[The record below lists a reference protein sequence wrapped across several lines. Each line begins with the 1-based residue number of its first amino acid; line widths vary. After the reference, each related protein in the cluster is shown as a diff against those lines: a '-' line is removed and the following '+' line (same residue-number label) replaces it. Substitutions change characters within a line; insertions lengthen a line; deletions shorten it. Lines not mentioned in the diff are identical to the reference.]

1 MNTVWHQFLEQQGAT
16 LDGCVVRD
24 FGAPQDELAATRQA
38 AVICPLGQ
46 FGMLNVSGEEAQG
59 FLQNLL
65 SNDIRAVNA
74 QQAQLSSF
82 NSAKGRM
89 LATLLVLQ
97 WEQGY
102 GLQLSQTLAA
112 ALQKKLSMYVLR
124 SKVKVS
130 DVSAEVVA
138 LGVSGAQAA
147 QRLEAVFGALPQES
161 ALAVAANGAARL
173 IRAGGQRFQLLCPAE
188 EAPRWWQRLL
198 DDDCDLRPAGSAC
211 WDWLDIRD
219 GIPQVTLATQEQ
231 FVPQMAN
238 LEVVGGVNFKKGCYP
253 GQEIV
258 ARMQYLGRAKRRMYL
273 AHIAG
278 GECPRPGDALFS
290 ASPEEQAHGMVV
302 NAAAAPSGGF
312 DLLGVLPIASRE
324 YDDVRLGDAAGEPLE
339 FLELP
344 YSLP

>member
-1 MNTVWHQFLEQQGAT
+1 MSTAWQQFLEQQGANF
-16 LDGCVVRD
+16 DGSVVRD
-24 FGAPQDELAATRQA
+24 FGAPRDELAATRQA

-46 FGMLNVSGEEAQG
+46 FGLLSVSGEEAQG

-65 SNDIRAVNA
+65 SNDIRAVNV
-74 QQAQLSSF
+74 QQAQFSSF
-82 NSAKGRM
+82 NTAKGRM
-89 LATLLVLQ
+89 LATFLVLQ
-97 WEQGY
+97 QEGGY

-124 SKVKVS
+124 SKVKVA
-130 DVSAEVVA
+130 DVSAEIVA
-138 LGVSGAQAA
+138 LGLSGAGAA
-147 QRLEAVFGALPQES
+147 QRLEAEFGALPPAG
-161 ALAVAANGAARL
+161 ALAVSAHGAARL

-188 EAPRWWQRLL
+188 QASLWWQRLL
-198 DDDCDLRPAGSAC
+198 ADGSALRPAGSAC
-211 WDWLDIRD
+211 WDWLDIHD
-219 GIPQVTLATQEQ
+219 GIPLLTLATQEQ

-238 LEVVGGVNFKKGCYP
+238 LEVIGGVNFKKGCYP

-273 AHIAG
+273 AHVAG
-278 GECPRPGDALFS
+278 GELPRPGDILFS
-290 ASPEEQAHGMVV
+290 ASPEQQAHGMVV
-302 NAAAAPSGGF
+302 NAAAAPGGGF

-324 YDDVRLGDAAGEPLE
+324 HDDVRLRDAAGERLA